1 MNSIRNPPRCF
12 FPALASFEKSTSN
25 VQAVE
30 NSYGSASRRLES
42 LGHRA
47 LSQWL
52 EAEGT
57 DAMSLLRAAWAV
69 ALRAYT
75 GADHVCFQ
83 VHGQDDRP
91 YEAHITGSV
100 VVRRLLQNENDA
112 IGGYAGQTS
121 DILRDERVPI
131 AICLTLDHD
140 ADVVSLSI
148 KYSNALLSDEQG
160 HALVHTLHQ
169 TILEIIRKTGETVE
183 DMDVCSDEDID
194 RMCSWNAPF
203 GLQLMQEQC
212 ASDIIAAR
220 CCATP
225 NATAI
230 SAWDGEMTFG
240 ELDRRSSLLALRLL
254 ELGVGPEQ
262 IVPVYF
268 EKSKWAVVA
277 IVAVVKTG
285 GAFVLMD
292 ANFSMKILHR
302 VCHTVGARVIV
313 SSRECQPTAQGLVE
327 QVVCLDSSWAD
338 PETIPQ
344 LPQPRCT
351 PSSALYAVFTSG
363 STKGPKC
370 VIMENRACC
379 ETTLRTAPAL
389 GLNEKT
395 RRLQFSSY
403 AFTMSVREILSML
416 FLGGCL
422 CIPSERDRI
431 NDIAGF
437 INRHRVTFANF
448 CPSISTIPSPDSV
461 PSLRTLM
468 VGGESPDPHF
478 IKLWAPKVRLILGFG
493 ATETAGIA
501 LMVGNCLPDHDPR
514 NLGKACDSRLWVVN
528 MDNHDR
534 LMPVGAVGELVL
546 QGTGLGRQYLK
557 NPQDTASQFPDALKW
572 QCRLVDGPTQNCG
585 RLYKTGD
592 LVRYTSDGSLIYLG
606 RKAQVVKA
614 NGQLIDVH
622 EIENC
627 LTSCREARRL
637 QMSCVAVVP
646 AKSRMD
652 GDCTTKL
659 VAFIGGSRLS
669 RDHSILVDRDGA
681 LEVPG
686 DKCWQTVSAMRQE
699 LSMKLPPNLVPA
711 DFIFMQDLPRKLSGK
726 VDRIPLLERAAR
738 CQTPHEHW
746 MKCNPQQQSQSLH
759 HISVKADVTVRS
771 PEKARQLNTM
781 KCIVADLL
789 GLEPGSI
796 QPSTNIFSAGIDS
809 MTAMDVVIAARHE
822 GIKITITDLYDHPVL
837 SDLVAVCHEPTP
849 ARKLVQRQENL
860 VDTCEQT
867 TVREELCMVLPPH
880 ISENVLEIV
889 HTTAFQSWSL
899 HTMNYR
905 YLSIP
910 LPTEVD
916 RCRLLK
922 ACQALVDHHS
932 SLRTAFLTA
941 TKNGR
946 QEIVQVVLKRMSVRF
961 QYLSAESLDQHC
973 HDDSAG
979 LATPPTD
986 GLPPLQ
992 MQIVAL
998 PDGTNTLLIRHVHA
1012 QMDGL
1017 SWAIVCQ
1024 DLSASYNGQ
1033 PLAPTTPFSAH
1044 ARVAR
1049 NSNGP
1054 EVYAVWR
1061 KLLAGSS
1068 MTRLNSRS
1076 SNIAKVTPRQP
1087 IVGQRTIDS
1096 PRLITSSKKVAN
1108 VELPAE
1114 FTLATIVKAA
1124 WALTLARTFPDA
1136 APRDIVF
1143 GQVVNGRLLGIP
1155 HEDRIVGPCLNIIPV
1170 RVRVCG
1176 GLTKWALLSQVQQQ
1190 HRDTIECWNTEYDQ
1204 IVRNCTSWPPGT
1216 PFGSFVRC
1224 QNFDMHPICRLGDT
1238 PCQMHQIKIPNQPRE
1253 TANVCVV
1260 PSDSTLDVS
1269 IAVSSH
1275 VMCQKEA
1282 DSIVGMLCDMIA
1294 DIATGSVKE

>member
-1 MNSIRNPPRCF
+1 MTSIRNPPRCF
-12 FPALASFEKSTSN
+12 FPALASFKKPTSN
-25 VQAVE
+25 VQAVQ
-30 NSYGSASRRLES
+30 NTYGSTSRRLES

-47 LSQWL
+47 LSQWF

-57 DAMSLLRAAWAV
+57 DAMPLLRAAWAV

-75 GADHVCFQ
+75 GADHVCFH
-83 VHGQDDRP
+83 VHGQEDRP
-91 YEAHITGSV
+91 YEAHITGSA
-100 VVRRLLQNENDA
+100 VVRRLLRNESDA
-112 IGGYAGQTS
+112 VGGCTCRGIETNAGVWEQVSNTCVFIARDAVQTS
-121 DILRDERVPI
+121 NILREER
-131 AICLTLDHD
+131 
-140 ADVVSLSI
+140 
-148 KYSNALLSDEQG
+148 YSHALLSDEQG
-160 HALVHTLHQ
+160 RAVANTLHQ
-169 TILEIIRKTGETVE
+169 TILEIIRKTGETVD
-183 DMDVCSDEDID
+183 DMDVCSDEDIR

-203 GLQLMQEQC
+203 GMQLMQEQC
-212 ASDIIAAR
+212 AYNIIAQR
-220 CCATP
+220 CSATP
-225 NATAI
+225 DATAI

-254 ELGVGPEQ
+254 ELGVGPEEV
-262 IVPVYF
+262 VPVYF

-292 ANFSMKILHR
+292 ANFSMKTLHL
-302 VCHTVGARVIV
+302 VCHKVDAHVIV

-338 PETIPQ
+338 PESLPR

-351 PSSALYAVFTSG
+351 PSSALYAAFTSG

-379 ETTLRTAPAL
+379 ETTLKTAPAL
-389 GLNEKT
+389 GLSGKT

-448 CPSISTIPSPDSV
+448 CPSISRIPSPDSV

-468 VGGESPDPHF
+468 VGGESPDPRF
-478 IKLWAPKVRLILGFG
+478 IKLWASKVRLILGFG
-493 ATETAGIA
+493 ATETAGIT
-501 LMVGNCLPDHDPR
+501 LMVGNCLPGHDPR

-534 LMPVGAVGELVL
+534 LVPVGAVGELVL
-546 QGTGLGRQYLK
+546 QGTGLGRHYLK
-557 NPQDTASQFPDALKW
+557 NSQDTASQFPDALEW
-572 QCRLVDGPTQNCG
+572 QSRLVDGPTPDCG

-592 LVRYTSDGSLIYLG
+592 LVRYTSDGSLIYVG

-627 LTSCREARRL
+627 LKSCREAQKL
-637 QMSCVAVVP
+637 QISCVAVIP
-646 AKSRMD
+646 AKSSMD
-652 GDCTTKL
+652 GHCTTKL

-669 RDHSILVDRDGA
+669 RDRSILVDRDGA
-681 LEVPG
+681 LEVPR
-686 DKCWQTVSAMRQE
+686 DKCWQTVSTIRQE

-711 DFIFMQDLPRKLSGK
+711 NFIFMQDLPRKLSGK
-726 VDRIPLLERAAR
+726 VDRNALLERAPR
-738 CQTPHEHW
+738 CHTAHEHW
-746 MKCNPQQQSQSLH
+746 KKYNPEQQSQSLH
-759 HISVKADVTVRS
+759 HISVKADVTICS
-771 PEKARQLNTM
+771 PGKARQLNTM

-789 GLEPGSI
+789 GLEPGNI
-796 QPSTNIFSAGIDS
+796 HPSTNIFAAGIDS
-809 MTAMDVVIAARHE
+809 MKAMDVVAAARRE
-822 GIKITITDLYDHPVL
+822 GVRITITNLYDHPVL

-849 ARKLVQRQENL
+849 ARKLVRRQENAP
-860 VDTCEQT
+860 DAREHT
-867 TVREELCMVLPPH
+867 TAHEELCMVLPPH
-880 ISENVLEIV
+880 ISENVHEIV

-899 HTMNYR
+899 HNMNYR

-910 LPTEVD
+910 L
-916 RCRLLK
+916 LK
-922 ACQALVDHHS
+922 ACQALVDQHS
-932 SLRTAFLTA
+932 SLRTVFLTL

-946 QEIVQVVLKRMSVRF
+946 QEIVQVVLKRMSVGF
-961 QYLSAESLDQHC
+961 QYLSADSLDQHC
-973 HDDSAG
+973 RDDSAG
-979 LATPPTD
+979 LATPPTN
-986 GLPPLQ
+986 GLPLLQ
-992 MQIVAL
+992 VQIVAL

-1017 SWAIVCQ
+1017 SWAIISQ

-1033 PLAPTTPFSAH
+1033 SLAPTTPFSVH

-1049 NSNGP
+1049 HSSGP
-1054 EVYAVWR
+1054 EAYRIWR
-1061 KLLAGSS
+1061 KLLADSS
-1068 MTRLNSRS
+1068 MTRLDSQS
-1076 SNIAKVTPRQP
+1076 SNIAKVTPRPPTAEQGT
-1087 IVGQRTIDS
+1087 VDS
-1096 PRLITSSKKVAN
+1096 PRLITSSKQVAH
-1108 VELPAE
+1108 VKLPAE

-1124 WALTLARTFPDA
+1124 WALTLARIFPDA

-1176 GLTKWALLSQVQQQ
+1176 TLTKRALLSQVQQQ

-1216 PFGSFVRC
+1216 RFGSFVRC
-1224 QNFDMHPICRLGDT
+1224 QNFDTHPICRLGDT
-1238 PCQMHQIKIPNQPRE
+1238 PCQMQQITTPNQPCE
-1253 TANVCVV
+1253 TANVCVA
-1260 PSDSTLDVS
+1260 PFASILDVS

-1282 DSIVGMLCDMIA
+1282 DSTVGILCDMIM
-1294 DIATGSVKE
+1294 DLLTGVVKE